1 LFFLQSFNL
10 ENGETQSTSGDTDNV
25 VVDSSNNEFVG
36 VTVLCAI
43 IGNGYLSSNRLNAY
57 VSKFAVVGRSHR
69 VKTEEVKRV
78 RVHVISLVSRNR
90 RSVIPRVD
98 KREVVSTHGSETV
111 GVFVYKTGLL
121 DRI

>member
-1 LFFLQSFNL
+1 MLFNL
-10 ENGETQSTSGDTDNV
+10 ENGETQSTSGDTNNV
-25 VVDSSNNEFVG
+25 VVDSGNNEFKSRTFTG
-36 VTVLCAI
+36 I
-43 IGNGYLSSNRLNAY
+43 NNFLSSNRLNAY

-78 RVHVISLVSRNR
+78 RIHVISLVSRNR